1 MKLLLGIAL
10 ASLLAGWAGWARA
23 DEVLLKNGDKI
34 TGTVGQVTGDTLTFT
49 SPVLGSLSIKLS
61 NIQSYKTDK
70 AATVRLKSGQTFS
83 SPIAQGNATQIVTAD
98 NRTTPVVVI
107 KAVNPP
113 PEAWTG
119 AVVVNGALNR
129 GNTNTATLGASANAL
144 LRRDD
149 GIIDDSF
156 ALGSDYNYGNTGRGS
171 DKTTTTDNVDAH
183 GQYDRFLDPQ
193 FYVYGNV
200 GYAHDRIADLI
211 VRVTPGVG
219 AGYQWFET
227 PAFNFSTEGGAA
239 YVYEDYQN
247 DGNDQKEDFRLA
259 YHLDKQLNDKV
270 SVFHDVEYLAAFQN
284 PADYLLNADV
294 GIRAD
299 LMKNF
304 FAQFKVVYKRNDE
317 PAPGALKDD
326 LAFLLGVGWAF

>member
-1 MKLLLGIAL
+1 V
-10 ASLLAGWAGWARA
+10 
-23 DEVLLKNGDKI
+23 VLLKNGDKL
-34 TGTVGQVTGDTLTFT
+34 TGTVGQVTGDTMTFT
-49 SPVLGSLSIKLS
+49 SPVLGTLTIKRTD
-61 NIQSYKTDK
+61 IQSYKTDQPS
-70 AATVRLKSGQTFS
+70 TVRLNSGQSFS
-83 SPIAQGNATQIVTAD
+83 SPIAQGNATTIVTAD
-98 NRTTPVVVI
+98 NRTTPVTLVKV
-107 KAVNPP
+107 VNPP
-113 PEAWTG
+113 AEAWTG

-149 GIIDDSF
+149 GIIDDST

-171 DKTTTTDNVDAH
+171 NKVTTTDNVDAH
-183 GQYDRFLDPQ
+183 AQYDRFLDPQ
-193 FYVYGNV
+193 FYWYGNV
-200 GYAHDRIADLI
+200 GYAHDRIANLN

-227 PAFNFSTEGGAA
+227 PAFNFSTEGGAS

-247 DGNDQKEDFRLA
+247 DGIDQKEDFRLA
-259 YHLDKQLNDKV
+259 YHLDKKLNDKV
-270 SVFHDVEYLAAFQN
+270 SVFQDTEYLAAFQN

-299 LMKNF
+299 LTKSF